1 MGALFKVPKLPP
13 IPIPPPTPVI
23 PEAVAPPVSGD
34 ADTLLATLRRRKATQ
49 TIFGGA
55 QNAFAGPTGDI
66 AIKTL
71 LGQ

>member
-1 MGALFKVPKLPP
+1 MGGLFSKPKLPP
-13 IPIPPPTPVI
+13 TPEIPPAPEIPV
-23 PEAVAPPVSGD
+23 AVEPPVSGD
-34 ADTLLATLRRRKATQ
+34 ADTLLATLKKKKTQ

-55 QNAFAGPTGDI
+55 QNAFAGPTGNV